1 MTAEDIIHFCKDKIA
16 DIKVPRYVFFV
27 EEFPLNPQ
35 GKVQK
40 FKLREKVIKEMNPAG
55 E

>member
-1 MTAEDIIHFCKDKIA
+1 VIEFCKGRIA

-27 EEFPLNPQ
+27 EQFPLTPQ

-40 FKLREKVIKEMNPAG
+40 FKLREQVITEHLKQPTN
-55 E
+55 